1 MVSGSLSSPAAIFIY
16 KDDKSARPAWDAALA
31 IDAAEGEIRAELHS
45 ERDSFLAALTEWNIS
60 VDPVNSYL
68 CIYSHAGRNGITS
81 DGSKNPSVFVTWQEL
96 AAALSLGV
104 RRLWLLGCATDSSL
118 DIWSTLDSPIA
129 HHLLV
134 TTESAYWLPFLK
146 FFAWEISVDNI
157 ATTEDIVERL
167 KETSPELAEHTAQY
181 IFDGWTPGT

>member
-1 MVSGSLSSPAAIFIY
+1 MEHLRRPCELLPLHLF
-16 KDDKSARPAWDAALA
+16 ARGPEWDHFGRLKEPVCLCHLAGAGCSTITGRETALA
-31 IDAAEGEIRAELHS
+31 IRM
-45 ERDSFLAALTEWNIS
+45 
-60 VDPVNSYL
+60 
-68 CIYSHAGRNGITS
+68 C
-81 DGSKNPSVFVTWQEL
+81 
-96 AAALSLGV
+96 
-104 RRLWLLGCATDSSL
+104 TDSSL